1 MSERPMDHKRKV
13 LKYIRQQIKPDQRYG
28 KAVIYIDEK
37 LKEIYKNETAPLQFP
52 KELTFEGTAAVTLM
66 KQIPKYLQN
75 EINES
80 ITDGSTFTINKSILS
95 NYKSQ
100 NKNTKSI
107 PRKHE
112 TPYQPQTAI
121 DKVCSACGWM

>member
-52 KELTFEGTAAVTLM
+52 KELTLEGTVAVTLM
-66 KQIPKYLQN
+66 KQIPKDLQN
-75 EINES
+75 EINEG
-80 ITDGSTFTINKSILS
+80 ITNGATFTINKSTLS
-95 NYKSQ
+95 NYKSHHR
-100 NKNTKSI
+100 NNSST
-107 PRKHE
+107 PRKQE
-112 TPYQPQTAI
+112 TPNQP
-121 DKVCSACGWM
+121 